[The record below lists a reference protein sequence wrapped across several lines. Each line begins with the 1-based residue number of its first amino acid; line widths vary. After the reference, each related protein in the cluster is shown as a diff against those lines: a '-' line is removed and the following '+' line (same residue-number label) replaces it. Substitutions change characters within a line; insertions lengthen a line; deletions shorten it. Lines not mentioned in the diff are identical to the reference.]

1 MTLIELLV
9 GLGILGILLT
19 MISALGVRM
28 FRSSTSVV
36 STTQSE
42 GVYQNAMRRI
52 TRQLRYTAAYS
63 SSTLAFDTVDSSQII
78 FYSYSLLSGTSTVLP
93 NKIRVWI
100 DSNGTVWETVTA
112 PTVSGGSTVYTST
125 PTTSQL
131 AVKVVNT
138 TAKPLFTFYDNAS
151 LTTGNVVPPGT
162 GMTFAQL
169 KSLKRVTVT
178 LQSTVNPVLGV
189 QQTVVFQNL
198 LG

>member
-1 MTLIELLV
+1 
-9 GLGILGILLT
+9 
-19 MISALGVRM
+19 
-28 FRSSTSVV
+28 
-36 STTQSE
+36 
-42 GVYQNAMRRI
+42 MRRI